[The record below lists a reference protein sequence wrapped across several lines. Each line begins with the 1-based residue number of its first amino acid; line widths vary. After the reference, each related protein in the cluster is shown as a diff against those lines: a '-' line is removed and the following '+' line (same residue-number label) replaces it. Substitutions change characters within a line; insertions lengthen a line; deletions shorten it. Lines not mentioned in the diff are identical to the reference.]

1 MNLRLALAIASSGL
15 LTGLLLSAANPAF
28 AQASGSTSEAT
39 SANLTLDQI
48 MSDPDWIGAPV
59 EQAWWALD
67 GQNVYYRIKEQ
78 GSELRELHQFELA
91 SNKDHTLPLSAWGE
105 VDGSDFR
112 YNQRETKVVFTRDGD
127 VFMRNVL
134 DDELFQLTRTPEGER
149 EAFFSHDGDYVYFQ
163 RGQDWYQYEL
173 LTHLISP
180 VADLQFSDDPNA
192 EQDDDLRDMQ
202 LRLFSTLKDQERNAK
217 LRREQREERSHQD
230 YSILPGPWYLG
241 SGWEAAGSSLSSDG
255 RYLLLAVQKAGHN
268 DGRGGKMPLYVTAS
282 GYVDIEDVRP
292 RVGRNAPAAHQ
303 VWILDLQERS
313 KEVVDLAG
321 LPGITEQPLAF
332 LKDKK
337 SSKKEQEA
345 EPRSVQLVG
354 AEWQPGTDIA
364 AIQLQSIDNKDRWIV
379 TVDASKAKL
388 TPRHRLHNKGWIN
401 WLFNDFG
408 WTPDGEKLWYLSEES
423 GFSHLYTLGL
433 KSKKAQAVTAGEFEV
448 MSPVFSVDGQQVFV
462 LSNRSHSSEYD
473 VYRVDLDGD
482 NLERMTELKGVE
494 DFSLSPDGEQ
504 LLLRW
509 SSSYVPAQVSVLDMT
524 RERMNQLTDTRTEA
538 YSDMQWQ
545 APEIVGVPSQHGV
558 EQPIWSKFY
567 PPQGE
572 FNGKRPIVLF
582 VHGAGYTQNTH
593 LKFPYYFRE
602 QMFHNLLTQQGYLV
616 LDMDYRASR
625 GYGSDWRTAIY
636 RQMGHPEL
644 EDLIDGVRWLVEEHN
659 GDPDRVGVY
668 GGSYGGFMS
677 LMAMFRAPETFHAG
691 AALRPVTDWAH
702 YNHGYTSNILNTPQ
716 DDPEAYKKS
725 SPIEFAENL
734 EGHLLIAH
742 GMLDDN
748 VFYQDSVRLAQRLIE
763 LKKDHWELASYPM
776 ERHGFVYPESWYD
789 EYRRIY
795 QLFERTIGDQA
806 AP

>member
-1 MNLRLALAIASSGL
+1 M
-15 LTGLLLSAANPAF
+15 
-28 AQASGSTSEAT
+28 
-39 SANLTLDQI
+39 
-48 MSDPDWIGAPV
+48 
-59 EQAWWALD
+59 
-67 GQNVYYRIKEQ
+67 
-78 GSELRELHQFELA
+78 
-91 SNKDHTLPLSAWGE
+91 
-105 VDGSDFR
+105 
-112 YNQRETKVVFTRDGD
+112 
-127 VFMRNVL
+127 
-134 DDELFQLTRTPEGER
+134 
-149 EAFFSHDGDYVYFQ
+149 
-163 RGQDWYQYEL
+163 
-173 LTHLISP
+173 
-180 VADLQFSDDPNA
+180 
-192 EQDDDLRDMQ
+192 
-202 LRLFSTLKDQERNAK
+202 
-217 LRREQREERSHQD
+217 
-230 YSILPGPWYLG
+230 
-241 SGWEAAGSSLSSDG
+241 
-255 RYLLLAVQKAGHN
+255 
-268 DGRGGKMPLYVTAS
+268 
-282 GYVDIEDVRP
+282 
-292 RVGRNAPAAHQ
+292 
-303 VWILDLQERS
+303 
-313 KEVVDLAG
+313 
-321 LPGITEQPLAF
+321 
-332 LKDKK
+332 
-337 SSKKEQEA
+337 
-345 EPRSVQLVG
+345 QLVG

-494 DFSLSPDGEQ
+494 DFSLSPNGEQ

-524 RERMNQLTDTRTEA
+524 RQRMNQLTDTRTEA